1 MQQKWSVNAR
11 LDWALFWTM
20 NLNQKNDLPAV
31 GRKLISKSQQPENLG
46 RRYYFLFVTMEGIRR
61 NLEKSCLD
69 LIDFL
74 SASDSIDGVSVISDY
89 ELNRAT
95 NYGVPDRLDV
105 NVADRGDADRNPI
118 SLLLSARARRPPPSY
133 SIPRSRK
140 TLSVHDNSG
149 GICLLMNHSPPPSRT
164 DSFRFPRLSLIHS
177 GISQSLLFRF
187 PVVSRLEVTRPHF
200 PSRRA
205 R

>member
-1 MQQKWSVNAR
+1 M
-11 LDWALFWTM
+11 
-20 NLNQKNDLPAV
+20 PAV

-46 RRYYFLFVTMEGIRR
+46 RRYYFLLVTMEGIRR

-74 SASDSIDGVSVISDY
+74 SASSDSIGGVSVISDY

-118 SLLLSARARRPPPSY
+118 SLLLSARRPPPSY

-140 TLSVHDNSG
+140 TLSVNDNSG
-149 GICLLMNHSPPPSRT
+149 GICLLMNHSPPPPRT

-177 GISQSLLFRF
+177 GISQSLSFAFRSF
-187 PVVSRLEVTRPHF
+187 PDWR
-200 PSRRA
+200 
-205 R
+205 

>member
-20 NLNQKNDLPAV
+20 NLNQKMIFPAV

-74 SASDSIDGVSVISDY
+74 SASDSIDGVSVIRITSLIGQQTTEFPTDSTST
-89 ELNRAT
+89 LRTGAT
-95 NYGVPDRLDV
+95 ATRTEIQSVYYCPT
-105 NVADRGDADRNPI
+105 A
-118 SLLLSARARRPPPSY
+118 ARRPL
-133 SIPRSRK
+133 IP
-140 TLSVHDNSG
+140 
-149 GICLLMNHSPPPSRT
+149 
-164 DSFRFPRLSLIHS
+164 FRGLVRRCPFTT
-177 GISQSLLFRF
+177 
-187 PVVSRLEVTRPHF
+187 TREEF
-200 PSRRA
+200 AS
-205 R
+205 